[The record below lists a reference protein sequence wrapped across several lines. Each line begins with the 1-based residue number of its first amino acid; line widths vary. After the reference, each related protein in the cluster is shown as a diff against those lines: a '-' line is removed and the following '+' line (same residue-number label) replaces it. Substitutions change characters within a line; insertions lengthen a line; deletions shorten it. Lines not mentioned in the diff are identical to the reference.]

1 MKPIRF
7 LMKSFRFWLVL
18 ISFFVIII
26 NISGN
31 DDYNMLLAIFSP
43 LVWLYESSLFVRK
56 ADISITVVYLTTL
69 AFWYLVGFILD
80 RLLQKLRKNKS

>member
-7 LMKSFRFWLVL
+7 LMKSFRFWIVL
-18 ISFFVIII
+18 IPFFVIVI

-31 DDYNMLLAIFSP
+31 DDYNILLAIFSP

-56 ADISITVVYLTTL
+56 ADIPMTVVYLTTL

-80 RLLQKLRKNKS
+80 RLLQKLRKNKT

>member
-1 MKPIRF
+1 
-7 LMKSFRFWLVL
+7 MKSFRFWIVL
-18 ISFFVIII
+18 IPFFVIVI

-31 DDYNMLLAIFSP
+31 DDYNILLAIFSP

-56 ADISITVVYLTTL
+56 ADIPMTVVYLTTL

-80 RLLQKLRKNKS
+80 RLLQKLRKNKT